1 MASFAE
7 TVAASRRTF
16 MLRLLV
22 TLGSS
27 ANESVIASA
36 TTQGGFGQATR
47 DDIRKDLDL
56 LKARGCTTEEWF
68 DNVVRVVTIT
78 ERGEDAA
85 HGRID
90 VAGVERSTWRR

>member
-1 MASFAE
+1 MGKFAE

-16 MLRLLV
+16 VLRLLV
-22 TLGSS
+22 TLGAT
-27 ANESVIASA
+27 ANESVITSA
-36 TTQGGFGQATR
+36 TVQGGFGQATR

-68 DNVVRVVTIT
+68 DDAVRVVAIT

-85 HGRID
+85 YGRVE
-90 VAGVERSTWRR
+90 VAGVERSPWRA